1 MNSTRDES
9 VRASRHAPHKLRLRL
24 QRLSAHEV
32 TTLPSESP
40 TYDRMRVFTLAGYP
54 SRVRTSQ

>member
-9 VRASRHAPHKLRLRL
+9 VRASRHAPHQLRLRL
-24 QRLSAHEV
+24 QSLSAHDV

-40 TYDRMRVFTLAGYP
+40 TYDRMSVFTLPGYP
-54 SRVRTSQ
+54 SCVMTSQ